1 MFYTLLISYLI
12 KHQIWSSL
20 KMKMKKKVNFKKKTL
35 QALKEGLRE
44 VVPKENLRDIDFY
57 FSLKVVF

>member
-1 MFYTLLISYLI
+1 
-12 KHQIWSSL
+12 
-20 KMKMKKKVNFKKKTL
+20 MKMKKKVNFKKKTL